1 MTIKLLTPRDL
12 TIGGRT
18 VTYPAGALVTLDAA
32 TETGLINSKEATATL
47 TGGIT
52 YTPPVP
58 SGQPVPLMVIPS
70 AQGIGNPGAGAVAT
84 VGDVSI
90 PLATPSALLIVGDS
104 TEQYGLTPGVVWT
117 PTGSLS
123 LSGGLLAWYA
133 TAYVADSKGLSMTPL
148 GMGPNIT
155 VTTAS
160 NLEYRA
166 ADKAVR
172 WTAPGDAAGPWT
184 PLILGVQMIE
194 SASAGMEFAFGL
206 RSMLTLPS
214 ADQTIPVTNSATR
227 WATRDMTSAI
237 ANALSRM
244 RNGFRAIAMCG
255 LGGTHIVEM
264 SEMLTWY
271 RKMMPGP
278 GYIVDRSG
286 VNSVARGD
294 SAGTMI
300 VHKKGQF
307 DAWLAEGKRI
317 VAIPVHARCGTS
329 GPSSQLS
336 APQIAVAHAYNK
348 WVRDYVAQ
356 HGWAMRYV
364 DSYALSADPDYLD
377 FRPAAGVTVDG
388 LHDAETGLAVTLGA
402 AIAAALQSL
411 GAPVGNYT
419 QLGDP
424 TNLLPDGWLA
434 GGSTGVVGAGATG
447 QVATGWEVARV
458 TGADATVACSV
469 VARSDRAGNVQRMD
483 FTATAAGQKIQFDT
497 PYANRKTLAQI
508 GKNVG
513 DSFRIEADLSVSNLS
528 GGGLSQATEIVVV
541 FTGAASIRTVA
552 KAPPIAGDYHL
563 VTPDIPIPAG
573 VTHVQTYMYAYPG
586 ANSTG
591 RLEPSAVQIR

>member
-1 MTIKLLTPRDL
+1 MSGIAKIRDVARRL
-12 TIGGRT
+12 GFART
-18 VTYPAGALVTLDAA
+18 PAGEVP
-32 TETGLINSKEATATL
+32 ITAK
-47 TGGIT
+47 
-52 YTPPVP
+52 
-58 SGQPVPLMVIPS
+58 MS
-70 AQGIGNPGAGAVAT
+70 AQGVGNPGAGAVAT

-194 SASAGMEFAFGL
+194 SASAGMGFAFGL

-255 LGGTHIVEM
+255 IGGAHLAEM
-264 SEMLTWY
+264 SELMPWY

-278 GYIVDRSG
+278 GYLVDRSG
-286 VNSVARGD
+286 VNSIARGD
-294 SAGTMI
+294 SADTMI
-300 VHKKGQF
+300 ALKKAQF
-307 DAWLAEGKRI
+307 DAWLADGKRV
-317 VAIPVHARCGTS
+317 VAVPVHARAGT
-329 GPSSQLS
+329 GGAGTQLT

-356 HGWAMRYV
+356 HAWAMRYV

-377 FRPAAGVTVDG
+377 FRPAVGVTSDG
-388 LHDAETGLAVTLGA
+388 LHDAETGLANTLGA

-411 GAPVGNYT
+411 GAAVGNYPL
-419 QLGDP
+419 LGDP
-424 TNLLPDGWLA
+424 ANLLPDGWLA
-434 GGSTGVVGAGATG
+434 GGSSGTLGAGASG
-447 QVATGWEVARV
+447 AVATGWEVARV
-458 TGADATVACSV
+458 TGADATIACSV
-469 VARSDRAGNVQRMD
+469 VALSAHAGNAQRMI
-483 FTATAAGQKIQFDT
+483 FSATAAGQKIQFDT
-497 PYANRKTLAQI
+497 PYSNRKTLAQI

-513 DSFRIEADLSVSNLS
+513 DSFRIEADLSVSGLT
-528 GGGLSQATEIVVV
+528 GGGLSQATELVVV

-563 VTPDIPIPAG
+563 VTPDIPIPSG
-573 VTHVQTYMYAYPG
+573 VTHVQVYMYAYPG
-586 ANSTG
+586 ASSSG
-591 RLEPSAVQIR
+591 QIDASAVQIK